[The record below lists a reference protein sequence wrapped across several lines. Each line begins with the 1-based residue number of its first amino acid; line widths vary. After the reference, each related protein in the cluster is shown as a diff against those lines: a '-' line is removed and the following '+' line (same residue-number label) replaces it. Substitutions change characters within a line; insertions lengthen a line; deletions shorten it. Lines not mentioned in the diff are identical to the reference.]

1 MTTTL
6 PSQALPSQVTPP
18 TFTLSPLGPESLDAE
33 IIALPVIPGEDALVI
48 GPGAAD
54 LGDDHDLLGHLEFEG
69 ATGSA
74 GEVTTYAVAGSGAL
88 RRILLIGVGAQRRDD
103 FRRAGAALARAVR
116 DRSEVVTTI
125 PAVDPEVG
133 LEPFVA
139 GATLGSFLFH
149 WRSEG
154 APWTPVETI
163 TLADLGDDQAAAL
176 DRAQAIARAGWRARF
191 FATVPSNL
199 KNPAWLA
206 EQATALGAET
216 GLKVTVWGEDQLA
229 AEGFGGIV
237 AVGQG
242 SATPPR
248 LIRLDY
254 TPRKAGRRTPTVVLV
269 GKGITFDTGGLNIKP
284 GDGMIN
290 MKRDMTGGAV
300 VLSVMSA
307 LAEIGCPVKVVGL
320 IASAENAISGSALRP
335 GDVVTHY
342 GGRTSE
348 VTNTDA
354 EGRLVLADAM
364 AYAVD
369 KIKPAALVDIATLT
383 GAMRV
388 ALGQTMAGYFADDDA
403 LANRLSEAS
412 DLSGETLW
420 RMPLVA
426 DYEDKLSSKVAD
438 ADNAPGGPGAI
449 TAALFLH
456 HFTGGIPWAHLD
468 VACGDAYADVHE
480 LTPGPTGFG
489 ARVLLTWL
497 AEADP
502 LAGVGS

>member
-74 GEVTTYAVAGSGAL
+74 GEVTTYAVTGSGAL

-176 DRAQAIARAGWRARF
+176 DRAQAIAGAGWGARLL
-191 FATVPSNL
+191 APVPSQN
-199 KNPAWLA
+199 KNPAGVA
-206 EQATALGAET
+206 RQA
-216 GLKVTVWGEDQLA
+216 
-229 AEGFGGIV
+229 
-237 AVGQG
+237 
-242 SATPPR
+242 P
-248 LIRLDY
+248 
-254 TPRKAGRRTPTVVLV
+254 
-269 GKGITFDTGGLNIKP
+269 
-284 GDGMIN
+284 
-290 MKRDMTGGAV
+290 
-300 VLSVMSA
+300 
-307 LAEIGCPVKVVGL
+307 
-320 IASAENAISGSALRP
+320 
-335 GDVVTHY
+335 
-342 GGRTSE
+342 
-348 VTNTDA
+348 
-354 EGRLVLADAM
+354 
-364 AYAVD
+364 
-369 KIKPAALVDIATLT
+369 
-383 GAMRV
+383 
-388 ALGQTMAGYFADDDA
+388 
-403 LANRLSEAS
+403 
-412 DLSGETLW
+412 
-420 RMPLVA
+420 
-426 DYEDKLSSKVAD
+426 
-438 ADNAPGGPGAI
+438 APGGGTGRGA
-449 TAALFLH
+449 
-456 HFTGGIPWAHLD
+456 
-468 VACGDAYADVHE
+468 V
-480 LTPGPTGFG
+480 
-489 ARVLLTWL
+489 
-497 AEADP
+497 
-502 LAGVGS
+502 